1 MRTAMGFLF
10 LGNTN
15 NTRTTRARSGKGD
28 HMRKQINPAT
38 GAIVYQSKSGALE
51 LKADQEN
58 ETVWLTQEQMAS
70 LFDVQKAA
78 ISKHLKNIFDSEEL
92 YEKSAVSI
100 LETTAK
106 DNKVYKIKHFNLDA
120 VLSVGYR
127 INTKQA
133 THFRQWATKTLR
145 EHIQKGYTINHH
157 RIKSNYTDFLKAVSD
172 VKSLLPPG
180 SIVDHD
186 SVLELITLFADT
198 WFSLDA
204 YDRDALSSKGST
216 KKKVALTAEKLSRA
230 LVELKQNLLSK
241 REATNLFGAERM
253 PDSVSGIVGNV
264 MQSFGGEDLYPTIE
278 EKAAHLLYFI
288 IKNHPFVDGNKRS
301 GAYAFIWF
309 LRQAKIL
316 DVTRITPPALTVLTL
331 LIAES
336 SPKDKDKIIGLVC
349 AVLKR

>member
-1 MRTAMGFLF
+1 
-10 LGNTN
+10 
-15 NTRTTRARSGKGD
+15 
-28 HMRKQINPAT
+28 MRKTSQVDTI
-38 GAIVYQSKSGALE
+38 IYQLKSGALE
-51 LKADQEN
+51 LKTDKEH
-58 ETVWLTQEQMAS
+58 ETIWLTQDQMAS

-92 YEKSAVSI
+92 YKKSAVSI

-106 DNKVYKIKHFNLDA
+106 DNKTYKIKHFNLDA

-127 INTKQA
+127 INSKKA

-145 EHIQKGYTINHH
+145 EHIQQGYTINRH
-157 RIKSNYTDFLKAVSD
+157 RIKSNYADFLKAVSD

-204 YDRDALSSKGST
+204 YDRDTLTTQGAT
-216 KKKVALTAEKLSRA
+216 KKKVSLTADKLAHA
-230 LVELKQNLLSK
+230 LAELKQNLIEK
-241 REATNLFGAERM
+241 REATELFGAERTK
-253 PDSVSGIVGNV
+253 DSVSGIVGNV
-264 MQSFGGEDLYPTIE
+264 MQSFGGEDVYPTIE

-301 GAYAFIWF
+301 GAYAFVWF

-316 DVTRITPPALTVLTL
+316 DVTRMTPPALTALTL

-336 SPKDKDKIIGLVC
+336 SPKEKDKLIGLVC
-349 AVLKR
+349 AVLKK